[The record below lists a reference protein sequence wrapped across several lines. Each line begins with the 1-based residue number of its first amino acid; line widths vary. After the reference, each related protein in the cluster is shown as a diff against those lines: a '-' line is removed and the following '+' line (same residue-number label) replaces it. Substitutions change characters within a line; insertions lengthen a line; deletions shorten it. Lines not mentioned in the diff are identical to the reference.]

1 MCAKIKFGMMMTDAS
16 GKLGGQVFSK
26 NRGGSY
32 VRTKVTPTNPQT
44 AAQSTIRGIFASIS
58 SRWSSLTDAQRASFN
73 GFVQAYARTD
83 IFGDLRNPSGKS
95 LFQRLNQNL
104 EISGQTQT
112 DVCNSPVEVPF
123 ANLAGAVAGISFSAF
138 NVDYSGNLSGSRIIV
153 WATPQMSQGT
163 KFVKN
168 QLRQL
173 EVFAGANGGT
183 VDVWASYIAKFGTPV
198 LGANISIAVRV
209 INANGQAS
217 PLEVVKA
224 SVQA

>member
-1 MCAKIKFGMMMTDAS
+1 MAKIKFGMMMTDAS

-32 VRTKVTPTNPQT
+32 VRTKVTPTNPQS
-44 AAQSTIRGIFASIS
+44 AAQMSIRGIFASIS
-58 SRWSSLTDAQRASFN
+58 SRWSSLTEAQRNSFN
-73 GFVQAYARTD
+73 GFVSAYARTD

-104 EISGQTQT
+104 ELSGQAQIDSCT
-112 DVCNSPVEVPF
+112 SPVEVPF
-123 ANLAGAVAGISFSAF
+123 ADLVSASGVVSTSDLEVSYNGDLTGSKVA
-138 NVDYSGNLSGSRIIV
+138 V

-173 EVFAGANGGT
+173 LVVAGADASEVDIYSAYVAKFGIPVAGANITIG
-183 VDVWASYIAKFGTPV
+183 
-198 LGANISIAVRV
+198 VRV

-217 PLEVVKA
+217 PLETVKA
-224 SVQA
+224 VIAA

>member
-1 MCAKIKFGMMMTDAS
+1 MAKIKFGMMMTDAS

-44 AAQSTIRGIFASIS
+44 SAQSTIRGIFASIS
-58 SRWSSLTDAQRASFN
+58 SRWSSLTEAERASFN

-104 EISGQTQT
+104 EISGQAQK
-112 DVCNSPVEVPF
+112 DVCVSPVEVPF
-123 ANLAGAVAGISFSAF
+123 ANLSAAVADISAITFGV
-138 NVDYSGNLSGSRIIV
+138 NYSGNLAGAKLVV

-173 EVFAGANGGT
+173 EVFNGVNAGM
-183 VDVWASYIAKFGTPV
+183 VDIWASYVDKFGTPV
-198 LGANISIAVRV
+198 IGANISVAVRV
-209 INANGQAS
+209 VNANGQAS

-224 SVQA
+224 SAVA

>member
-1 MCAKIKFGMMMTDAS
+1 MAKIKFGMMMTDAS

-26 NRGGSY
+26 NRGGAY

-44 AAQSTIRGIFASIS
+44 SAQSTIRGIFASIS
-58 SRWSSLTDAQRASFN
+58 SRWSSLTDAQRNTFN

-104 EISGQTQT
+104 ENSGQAQI
-112 DVCNSPVEVPF
+112 DVCTSPVEVPF
-123 ANLAGAVAGISFSAF
+123 ANLVSATADISDNSFDIA
-138 NVDYSGNLSGSRIIV
+138 YSGDLTGSRIVV

-173 EVFAGANGGT
+173 EVFAGANAGS
-183 VDVWASYIAKFGTPV
+183 VDVWGSYLAKFGAPV

>member
-1 MCAKIKFGMMMTDAS
+1 MAKIKFGMMMTDAS

-32 VRTKVTPTNPQT
+32 VRTKVTPTNPQST
-44 AAQSTIRGIFASIS
+44 AQMSVRGVFASIS
-58 SRWSSLTDAQRASFN
+58 SRWSSLTEAQRNSFN
-73 GFVQAYARTD
+73 GFVSAYARTD

-104 EISGQTQT
+104 ELSGQLQIDSCT
-112 DVCNSPVEVPF
+112 SPVEVPF
-123 ANLAGAVAGISFSAF
+123 ANVVAA
-138 NVDYSGNLSGSRIIV
+138 SGVVSTSDFEVSYNGDLTGSKVVV

-173 EVFAGANGGT
+173 LVVAGADASEVDIYSAYVAKFGIPEAGANITIG
-183 VDVWASYIAKFGTPV
+183 
-198 LGANISIAVRV
+198 VRV

-217 PLEVVKA
+217 PLETLKA
-224 SVQA
+224 VISA

>member
-1 MCAKIKFGMMMTDAS
+1 MAKIKFGMMMTDAS

-44 AAQSTIRGIFASIS
+44 SAQSTIRGIFASIS
-58 SRWSSLTDAQRASFN
+58 SRWSSLTEAERASFN

-104 EISGQTQT
+104 EISGQAQK
-112 DVCNSPVEVPF
+112 DVCVSPVEVPF
-123 ANLAGAVAGISFSAF
+123 ANLSAAVADISATTFDV
-138 NVDYSGNLSGSRIIV
+138 NYSGNLAGAKLVV

-173 EVFAGANGGT
+173 EVFNGVNAGM
-183 VDVWASYIAKFGTPV
+183 VDIWASYVDKFGIPV
-198 LGANISIAVRV
+198 IGANISVAVRV
-209 INANGQAS
+209 VNANGQAS

-224 SVQA
+224 SAVA

>member
-32 VRTKVTPTNPQT
+32 VRTKVTPTNPQST
-44 AAQSTIRGIFASIS
+44 AQMSVRGIFASIS
-58 SRWSSLTDAQRASFN
+58 SRWSSLTEAQRNSFN
-73 GFVQAYARTD
+73 GFVSAYARTD

-104 EISGQTQT
+104 ELSGQAQIDNCT
-112 DVCNSPVEVPF
+112 SPVEVPF
-123 ANLAGAVAGISFSAF
+123 ANLSGA
-138 NVDYSGNLSGSRIIV
+138 SGVVSTSVLKVSYNGDLTGSKVVV

-173 EVFAGANGGT
+173 FV
-183 VDVWASYIAKFGTPV
+183 VDRADASAV
-198 LGANISIAVRV
+198 NIRSA
-209 INANGQAS
+209 
-217 PLEVVKA
+217 
-224 SVQA
+224 